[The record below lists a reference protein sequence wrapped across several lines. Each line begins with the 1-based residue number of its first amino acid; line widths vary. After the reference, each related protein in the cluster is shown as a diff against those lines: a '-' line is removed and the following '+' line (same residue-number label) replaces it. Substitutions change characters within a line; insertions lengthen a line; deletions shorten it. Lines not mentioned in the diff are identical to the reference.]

1 MQKSCCIIS
10 LMAMFLMFFISCT
23 NEELIPHAPDG
34 PVLNQGRV
42 VFNVSTGKS
51 TVYTRTSA
59 DDEQAICSLGVFI
72 VKPDGNL
79 AEGITRFYE
88 AEALTDKK
96 LAVSIPVDIM
106 ETPGVKAYLV
116 ANGPDKTQY
125 DQVKTE
131 KEILDLV
138 GTTNP
143 EDISNKGVPMAC
155 GAISLNFTGGI
166 AAVDANMKRVMSTL
180 CAKVVKSK
188 GVTVGPNDFTFK
200 VHGVSSK
207 EGYYFKDECK
217 DTGIDQVWNSTS
229 QTPGEEVYLGYF
241 YQSKAFQVEVISQST
256 GQSRIVEIPLEKAQM
271 RNKKYVLKIH
281 PQSTSGGK
289 GEFTVTVE
297 AWDATE
303 SDIDFRALLRDFEPS
318 ADFEAKDIGWN
329 EQSHVL
335 DITHATSGSVLK
347 FKVKTDAAIKISVV
361 ALYDTKASSIGGE
374 QALANLLQVGSLR
387 NGITG
392 LTINVPA
399 QTIKV
404 PLDIEV
410 TIEGEEGGSGGITIK
425 SRPDYAGTGIQPV
438 LMANGEGKGGYW
450 APVNVGATKIP
461 ESVPLN
467 RACIDITESSG
478 KLFQWGR
485 KFGFRNTNDNE
496 VTKTERFIGSVEP
509 LGYPGGKGGIRDINK
524 WDGKCIV
531 ASVTGPA
538 CKGDWLLINGA
549 GKDNPTR
556 YEISGWYQKLWNSG
570 TENKPVKTC
579 YDPCPAGWRIPSV
592 SEMKRLFRENPVCKE
607 ASRQGIY
614 VCRSPLSGDEMRM
627 PLGGHR
633 VNGMSARI
641 GASGEYYTS
650 SSRVG
655 RSQLVWSIECGILQR
670 GRCYVG
676 FRPAC
681 RSECNMIRCIQE

>member
-1 MQKSCCIIS
+1 MIV
-10 LMAMFLMFFISCT
+10 FLMFFTSCT
-23 NEELIPHAPDG
+23 NEELLPHEPDV
-34 PVLNQGRV
+34 PVSNQGRI
-42 VFNVSTGKS
+42 VFNVNTGKN
-51 TVYTRTSA
+51 VVCTRTSKN
-59 DDEQAICSLGVFI
+59 DEQAIRSLGVFI

-79 AEGITRFYE
+79 AEGVTRFYE
-88 AEALTDKK
+88 SKALIDSK
-96 LAVSIPVDIM
+96 LAVSIAVDIM
-106 ETPGVKAYLV
+106 ETVGVKAYLV
-116 ANGPDKTQY
+116 ANGPDKAQC
-125 DQVKTE
+125 DQVRTE
-131 KEILDLV
+131 QELLDLAAV
-138 GTTNP
+138 TKP
-143 EDISNKGVPMAC
+143 DDIGSKGIPMVS

-166 AAVDANMKRVMSTL
+166 ATVDANMKRVMSTL

-188 GVTVGPNDFTFK
+188 DVTVDSNDFTFK
-200 VHGVSSK
+200 VHGVSCK
-207 EGYYFKDECK
+207 EGYYFKNVCK
-217 DTGIDQVWNSTS
+217 DTAVDQEWSSTF
-229 QTPGEEVYLGYF
+229 GLLDEEVSLGYF
-241 YQSKAFQVEVISQST
+241 YQSKAFWVEVVSKST
-256 GQSRIVEIPLEKAQM
+256 GQSRTVEIPLEKAQM

-281 PQSTSGGK
+281 PKSISEGK
-289 GEFTVTVE
+289 TEFTVTVE

-303 SDIDFRALLRDFEPS
+303 SDIDFRTLLGDFEPS
-318 ADFEAKDIGWN
+318 ADFEAKAIGWN
-329 EQSHVL
+329 EQFHVL

-347 FKVKTDAAIKISVV
+347 FKAKADAAIKISVV

-374 QALANLLQVGSLR
+374 QALANLLQVSSSR

-399 QTIKV
+399 QAIKV

-410 TIEGEEGGSGGITIK
+410 TIEGEEGRSGGITIK

-450 APVNVGATKIP
+450 APVNVGAMKIP
-461 ESVPLN
+461 VSVPLD

-478 KLFQWGR
+478 TLFQWGR

-496 VTKTERFIGSVEP
+496 VTKAEHFMGSVEP
-509 LGYPGGKGGIRDINK
+509 LGYPGGKEGIRDINK

-538 CKGDWLLINGA
+538 CKGDWLLINGV
-549 GKDNPTR
+549 GKDNPAR

-570 TENKPVKTC
+570 TENEPVKTC

-592 SEMKRLFRENPVCKE
+592 SEMKRLFRENPACKE

-633 VNGMSARI
+633 VNGTSIRI

-650 SSRVG
+650 SRVG
-655 RSQLVWSIECGILQR
+655 RSQFVWSIECGILQR
-670 GRCYVG
+670 GCYVG
-676 FRPAC
+676 FRPAY
-681 RSECNMIRCIQE
+681 RSECNMVRCIQE

>member
-1 MQKSCCIIS
+1 MG
-10 LMAMFLMFFISCT
+10 MFLMFFTSCM
-23 NEELIPHAPDG
+23 NEELLPHE
-34 PVLNQGRV
+34 PVWDQGRI
-42 VFNVSTGKS
+42 VFNVNTGKN
-51 TVYTRTSA
+51 VVCTRTSK
-59 DDEQAICSLGVFI
+59 DDERAIRSLGVFI

-79 AEGITRFYE
+79 AEGVTRFYE
-88 AEALTDKK
+88 SQALIDSK

-106 ETPGVKAYLV
+106 ETAGVKAYLV
-116 ANGPDKTQY
+116 ANGPDKTQC

-131 KEILDLV
+131 KELLDLAAV
-138 GTTNP
+138 TKP
-143 EDISNKGVPMAC
+143 ADIGSKGIPMAC

-166 AAVDANMKRVMSTL
+166 ATVDANMKRVMSTL

-200 VHGVSSK
+200 VHGVSCK
-207 EGYYFKDECK
+207 EGYYFKDVCK
-217 DTGIDQVWNSTS
+217 DTGVDQVWSSTS
-229 QTPGEEVYLGYF
+229 ELLDEEVSLGYI
-241 YQSKAFQVEVISQST
+241 YQSRAFQVEVVSKSAD
-256 GQSRIVEIPLEKAQM
+256 QSRTVEIPLEKAQM

-281 PQSTSGGK
+281 PKSIPEGK
-289 GEFTVTVE
+289 SEFTVTVE

-303 SDIDFRALLRDFEPS
+303 SDIDFRTLLRDFEPG
-318 ADFEAKDIGWN
+318 ADFKAKGIGWN
-329 EQSHVL
+329 EQIHVL
-335 DITHATSGSVLK
+335 DITHAASGSVLK
-347 FKVKTDAAIKISVV
+347 CEAKTSAVIKMSVV

-374 QALANLLQVGSLR
+374 QALANLLQVGSPR
-387 NGITG
+387 DGITG
-392 LTINVPA
+392 LTINVPV

-410 TIEGEEGGSGGITIK
+410 TIEGEGGRSGEITIK
-425 SRPDYAGTGIQPV
+425 SCPDYAGTGIQPV
-438 LMANGEGKGGYW
+438 LMANGDGKGRYW
-450 APVNVGATKIP
+450 APVNVGAMKIP
-461 ESVPLN
+461 VSVSLDS
-467 RACIDITESSG
+467 ACIDITESSG

-485 KFGFRNTNDNE
+485 KFGFRDTNDKE
-496 VTKTERFIGSVEP
+496 VTKAERFIGSVEP
-509 LGYPGGKGGIRDINK
+509 LGYPAGKEGIRDINK

-538 CKGDWLLINGA
+538 CKGDWLLINGV
-549 GKDNPTR
+549 GKDNPAR

-592 SEMKRLFRENPVCKE
+592 SEMKRLFRENPACKE

-633 VNGMSARI
+633 VNGMSAGI

-655 RSQLVWSIECGILQR
+655 RSQFVWSIECGILQR
-670 GRCYVG
+670 GCYVG
-676 FRPAC
+676 FRPAY